1 MTIKKIPTL
10 SDRLDALLTLDPTN
24 TQETN
29 IFFIESTIRLMD
41 NIFDI
46 FKLLKETS
54 AYSSTLTLKTIN

>member
-29 IFFIESTIRLMD
+29 IFFIESTIRLKD